1 MSKSARVMLILA
13 CVFVTLGL
21 VCLFFEG
28 YLVIAFEE
36 YMRTGDVADLGDA
49 IGKAI
54 GGALIVLYII
64 LIGIVTVTQAIAA
77 IPFSAVLLKKVGP
90 KWYAITLLSTAVLI
104 AIVAIGLIAFT
115 ATSKSDASS
124 SSSSMISNSSFYQ
137 Q

>member
-13 CVFVTLGL
+13 CVFVTFGL

-54 GGALIVLYII
+54 GGAFIVLYII
-64 LIGIVTVTQAIAA
+64 LIGVAAVTQAIVA

-90 KWYAITLLSTAVLI
+90 KWYDITLLSTAILI
-104 AIVAIGLIAFT
+104 VIVAIGLIAFT

-124 SSSSMISNSSFYQ
+124 SSSMISSSSFYQ